1 MTRTD
6 SKITSFSIQFNP
18 NNYKNLYVDEL
29 DALSDKA
36 TNFFRFV
43 RAFGSKPKLR
53 DFVNI
58 CMVED
63 RIQKLNSVT

>member
-18 NNYKNLYVDEL
+18 NNYKNLFVDEL
-29 DALSDKA
+29 DTLSNKA

-43 RAFGSKPKLR
+43 RAFGSKLKLG
-53 DFVNI
+53 DFVNT

-63 RIQKLNSVT
+63 RTQKLNSVT